1 MKKMPVAMSS
11 TTQRGTRKRLRHIFL
26 EVVVVEGIVVVVVV
40 VCFDSGVEW
49 IEVVVAV
56 AVR

>member
-1 MKKMPVAMSS
+1 MPVAMSS

-26 EVVVVEGIVVVVVV
+26 EVVVVEGIVVVVV
-40 VCFDSGVEW
+40 CFDSGVEW